1 MKNIKMIVTD
11 LDGTYLRTDKTISE
25 YSRKIITECR
35 NKGLLFIIA
44 TARPIRAV
52 KDFLSESDYDGA
64 IFHNGAVVKLGDEP
78 FSGFGIP
85 NPGKIISI
93 LQDAHPGLHVSVEMQ
108 DRLYVTFDP
117 GNIWEGIEYTLTDFT
132 DLPFGEADKL
142 LLEAASVE
150 DMKRYEPLLPQDLYI
165 QLSENTVAMIMNK
178 KAEKMRAVK
187 EIAAHYQI
195 DPEEIVAFGDDY
207 NDMEMLQGCG
217 IGVAME
223 NAIDDVKRLAD
234 EVCADNDADGV
245 AGWLEQH
252 ILNAAKEA

>member
-108 DRLYVTFDP
+108 DRLYVNFDP

-132 DLPFGEADKL
+132 G
-142 LLEAASVE
+142 
-150 DMKRYEPLLPQDLYI
+150 KRISYCWRRHRGR
-165 QLSENTVAMIMNK
+165 T
-178 KAEKMRAVK
+178 
-187 EIAAHYQI
+187 
-195 DPEEIVAFGDDY
+195 
-207 NDMEMLQGCG
+207 
-217 IGVAME
+217 
-223 NAIDDVKRLAD
+223 
-234 EVCADNDADGV
+234 
-245 AGWLEQH
+245 
-252 ILNAAKEA
+252 